1 MKDVAKA
8 ANVSIQTVSAV
19 VNGKPEITQET
30 RSRVLAAINQLGYRP
45 YKVARSLRTR
55 STNSIAL
62 ILSDITNPFF
72 ATVVSIAEDYAHS
85 AGYSLILY
93 NTHYDAERERYYCQ
107 TVLER
112 WIDGLLFVATLDRVN
127 GLDMVQKAGV
137 PVVALDRIPDD
148 YVGPSVTLDNVKA
161 GRLAAQHLL
170 ELGHIRFAHISGPLD
185 LRLSRER
192 LLGFAET
199 ISGHGLDPGPCVAG
213 DNNWSGASGYRAMQ
227 ELLALPER
235 PTAVFAS
242 NDRMAIGAMRA
253 IAETGL
259 RIPQDISVVG
269 VDDIELA
276 ALQNPSLT
284 TVAQSLT
291 DVATQAVNILLEIL
305 KGKDHS
311 QTRVVLDAVLKV
323 RESTAAAGNG

>member
-1 MKDVAKA
+1 MKDVARA

-19 VNGKPEITQET
+19 VNDKPEITLET
-30 RSRVLAAINQLGYRP
+30 RERVLAAINQLGYRP

-55 STNSIAL
+55 STNTIAI

-72 ATVVSIAEDYAHS
+72 STVVSIAEDYAHS

-93 NTHYDAERERYYCQ
+93 NTHYDGERERYYCQ
-107 TVLER
+107 AVLER
-112 WIDGLLFVATLDRVN
+112 WIDGLLFVSTLDHVN

-148 YVGPSVTLDNVKA
+148 YIGPSVTLDNVKA
-161 GRLAAQHLL
+161 GRLAAEHLL
-170 ELGHIRFAHISGPLD
+170 ELGHTRFAHISGPLD

-192 LLGFAET
+192 QRGFQEA
-199 ISGHGLDPGPCVAG
+199 IGARGLDLGPCIPG
-213 DNNWSGASGYRAMQ
+213 DDNWSGASGYRAMQ
-227 ELLALPER
+227 SLLELAAR
-235 PTAVFAS
+235 PTAVFAA

-253 IAETGL
+253 IAERGL

-276 ALQNPSLT
+276 ALHNPSLT

-291 DVATQAVNILLEIL
+291 DVATQAVQILLEIL

-311 QTRVVLDAVLKV
+311 QTQVVLDAVLKV
-323 RESTAAAGNG
+323 RESTGVGA